1 MPESHSSDWTS
12 FVNWKRKFIV
22 GASPTFGPILEDN
35 MKSEIVKI
43 ELTKEQ
49 YEQLISEL
57 YSLYGYHW
65 NSDKVHAD
73 DCGSKVIDIIQ
84 SQVQS

>member
-1 MPESHSSDWTS
+1 
-12 FVNWKRKFIV
+12 
-22 GASPTFGPILEDN
+22 